1 MNRWQALMTTVTEV
15 RFFNGFCDFLI
26 KFRLLLGAPFVFHDL
41 IFVCCKCAQAVKE
54 LRHEYFIVVEV

>member
-1 MNRWQALMTTVTEV
+1 MTTVTEV